1 MTNKLFTLTH
11 AKKGFTLIELL
22 IVIAI
27 LGVLAVVVLV
37 AINPLEQ
44 LARTRDAGRISSV
57 TQVGHAV
64 QAYYTS
70 QNAVYPA
77 EASWNTALTGSGELS
92 SIPSA
97 VAYSVSGTSACTE
110 NVQNGWCY
118 DLDATNGAIIYS
130 RLESNS
136 SDNRCAT
143 PATEIAWA
151 VYSSADGR
159 GGIVC
164 TASSATGLDPQ
175 ASGGFTYR

>member
-1 MTNKLFTLTH
+1 MTINKNL
-11 AKKGFTLIELL
+11 KKGFTLIELL

-57 TQVGHAV
+57 TQLGHAV

-70 QNAVYPA
+70 QSAVYPP
-77 EASWNTALTGSGELS
+77 EATWNTALTGSGELTTV
-92 SIPSA
+92 PSA
-97 VAYSVSGTSACTE
+97 IAYSVAGVSACTE
-110 NVQNGWCY
+110 NVINNWCY
-118 DLDATNGAIIYS
+118 DLDATNGAILYA

-136 SDNRCAT
+136 NVARCAT
-143 PATEIAWA
+143 GQIAWV

-159 GGIVC
+159 GGVVC
-164 TASSATGLDPQ
+164 TAAAATGLDPL
-175 ASGGFTYR
+175 AAGGFTYM

>member
-1 MTNKLFTLTH
+1 MTNTFR
-11 AKKGFTLIELL
+11 KGFTLIELL

-57 TQVGHAV
+57 TQIGHAV

-70 QNAVYPA
+70 QNAAYPA
-77 EASWNTALTGSGELS
+77 EASWDTSLTGAGELS
-92 SIPSA
+92 AIPSS
-97 VAYSVSGTSACTE
+97 VAYSVAGISACTE

-118 DLDATNGAIIYS
+118 DLDATNGAIVYA

-143 PATEIAWA
+143 PASEIAWV
-151 VYSSADGR
+151 VYSTADGR
-159 GGIVC
+159 GGTVC
-164 TASSATGLDPQ
+164 TASATTDLSPL
-175 ASGGFTYR
+175 AAGGFTYR